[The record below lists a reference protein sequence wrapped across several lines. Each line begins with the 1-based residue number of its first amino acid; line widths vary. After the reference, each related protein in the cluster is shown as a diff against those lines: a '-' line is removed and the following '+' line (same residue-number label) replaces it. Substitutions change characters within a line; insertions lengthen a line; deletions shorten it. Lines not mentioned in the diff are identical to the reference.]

1 MEDDEFCQMLLYSLI
16 NLVCFLLTVIFLTT
30 LKNVESQT
38 KLLEIDKLKQFESYG
53 NSYTATAVIFTFNF
67 FGFIGFMMVLMAII
81 KKIKVNRINRESNR
95 DIATEQQNN
104 GGTGGTVDI
113 GTESRLNNGHQFGEA
128 VTIDDNSG
136 IQVDTLRKIMFFLFI
151 YCQALVLI
159 EIIILTVYHG
169 KARDLE
175 KSFGIGNDPGKEE
188 GKYFTRI
195 YRDLII
201 IGYILLFLFILFDLY
216 TIVLLT
222 KFGKRITPERNT
234 SNFENLEQNKYCKVF
249 NDCLINC
256 CEKMYDVFR
265 YCEREGEDTKKMFE
279 NDLEQIEL
287 KVNELNDY
295 KGKLENFNNK
305 IRQKENITRKEFEEL
320 HLPKLDDN
328 DNIINTAN
336 VVTYN
341 RP

>member
-30 LKNVESQT
+30 LRNVNSQT
-38 KLLEIDKLKQFESYG
+38 KLLQIEEMEEFESYG

-95 DIATEQQNN
+95 DTVTEQQNN

-136 IQVDTLRKIMFFLFI
+136 IQVDTLRKIMLFLFI

-159 EIIILTVYHG
+159 EIIILTVYHV

-175 KSFGIGNDPGKEE
+175 KSFGIDNIGE
-188 GKYFTRI
+188 YFTKI

-265 YCEREGEDTKKMFE
+265 KCDVEGEDTKKKYE
-279 NDLEQIEL
+279 NKLEQIEL
-287 KVNELNDY
+287 KIKELNDY

-305 IRQKENITRKEFEEL
+305 IRQNQKITRKEFEEL

>member
-1 MEDDEFCQMLLYSLI
+1 MEDDEFCQMFLYSLI
-16 NLVCFLLTVIFLTT
+16 NLICFLLTVIFLTT
-30 LKNVESQT
+30 LRNVNSQT
-38 KLLEIDKLKQFESYG
+38 KLLQIEKNNIFESYG
-53 NSYTATAVIFTFNF
+53 NSYTATTVIFIFNF
-67 FGFIGFMMVLMAII
+67 FGFIGFMMVLMAMI
-81 KKIKVNRINRESNR
+81 KKIKVNRINRELNR
-95 DIATEQQNN
+95 DIVIEQHIN
-104 GGTGGTVDI
+104 GGSGGTVDI

-151 YCQALVLI
+151 YCQGLVLI
-159 EIIILTVYHG
+159 EIIVLTVYHG

-175 KSFGIGNDPGKEE
+175 NSFGTSNAPAKEE

-201 IGYILLFLFILFDLY
+201 IGYILLFFFVLFDLY

-265 YCEREGEDTKKMFE
+265 YCEREGEDTKRMFE
-279 NDLEQIEL
+279 NDLKQIEL
-287 KVNELNDY
+287 KIEELNVY

-305 IRQKENITRKEFEEL
+305 LRKNGNIVRIEFEEL

-328 DNIINTAN
+328 DNII
-336 VVTYN
+336 TYN